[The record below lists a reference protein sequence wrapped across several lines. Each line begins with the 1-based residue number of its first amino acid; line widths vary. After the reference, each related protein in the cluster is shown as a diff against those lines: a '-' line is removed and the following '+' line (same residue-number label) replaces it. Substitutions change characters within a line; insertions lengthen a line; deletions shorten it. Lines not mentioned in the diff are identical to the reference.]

1 MKPMPEDW
9 DRAVAVV
16 AHPDDLE
23 YGVAS
28 AVARWTGQGKEVVY
42 VLATRG
48 EAGIAGMHPDQV
60 GPLRVEE
67 EQRSAAVVGVREVEF
82 LDHQDG
88 LVEYGAGLRRDLA
101 AAFRRL
107 NPEVV
112 MTMSFDLT
120 WGEEG
125 PVNHSDHRAVGLAVL
140 DACRDAA
147 NEWVF
152 PEAGPQWTGIRD
164 AYVASGNP
172 THFVDVTGT
181 IEAGVA
187 SLREH
192 RAYIDGLGRDFD
204 PDEFLRNMAGFVGLA
219 ADCEYAVGF
228 RRYPMG

>member
-67 EQRSAAVVGVREVEF
+67 ERRSAAVVGVREVEF

-88 LVEYGAGLRRDLA
+88 LVEYGVGLRRDLA

-112 MTMSFDLT
+112 ITMSFDLT

-152 PEAGPQWTGIRD
+152 PEAGPHWTGIRD

-172 THFVDVTGT
+172 THFVDVTAT
-181 IEAGVA
+181 IEAGIA